1 MNVLVITEPMLF
13 DCTLVFLMVFNFWPP
28 MNHPATIKFTLNEQT
43 LAGIPEIQSDQ
54 PIERVNRLE
63 KQFISTSAGMGML
76 GGGGSANAIIVN
88 HQDYERNKTNYYKI
102 KIVQSEVNRLEIYIF
117 KSATLKQL
125 KVSVLC

>member
-1 MNVLVITEPMLF
+1 MNILVITEPMLF

-28 MNHPATIKFTLNEQT
+28 MNHPATIKFTLNEQP

-125 KVSVLC
+125 KVSVLW